1 MTEINWPV
9 IHAASSP
16 SRNET
21 TFAMPCGCPSSPRG
35 VWECKFSFG
44 LLVLTD
50 CRLCERDGL
59 FLGYQEN
66 WRSAGRNLHRVS
78 ERLLATFR
86 SRACFQSLHRRKMYF
101 GDAVKGEI
109 PCGEPSTLVATIL
122 VLP

>member
-1 MTEINWPV
+1 MQV
-9 IHAASSP
+9 
-16 SRNET
+16 
-21 TFAMPCGCPSSPRG
+21 
-35 VWECKFSFG
+35 
-44 LLVLTD
+44 LLWSVSLTD

-101 GDAVKGEI
+101 GDAVEGRNTLRRAEY
-109 PCGEPSTLVATIL
+109 PCCHDLGLALSFATASGTCSCW
-122 VLP
+122 